1 MDIKVCRYFTTLAR
15 TKSYARA
22 SRELFLT
29 TQGLSTSIKR
39 LEATMGV
46 PLISNGSG
54 TLELTEYG
62 RIFYQRACAMQNE
75 YDLMLDEINTL
86 QRRRSGNILF
96 AVSTGLTNSLPHDAI
111 ERFNEQSTTGAH
123 VEITRDLVDYD
134 CESNLYE
141 KTCDFALLNDP
152 IDHTMFSSLP
162 ILKDRM
168 HLVVKSDCPLAPK
181 AMICASD
188 LNGLTIACVTPGEFK
203 TSKKKSYVSKSVSI
217 LMP

>member
-62 RIFYQRACAMQNE
+62 RIFYQRA
-75 YDLMLDEINTL
+75 
-86 QRRRSGNILF
+86 
-96 AVSTGLTNSLPHDAI
+96 
-111 ERFNEQSTTGAH
+111 
-123 VEITRDLVDYD
+123 
-134 CESNLYE
+134 
-141 KTCDFALLNDP
+141 
-152 IDHTMFSSLP
+152 
-162 ILKDRM
+162 
-168 HLVVKSDCPLAPK
+168 
-181 AMICASD
+181 
-188 LNGLTIACVTPGEFK
+188 
-203 TSKKKSYVSKSVSI
+203 
-217 LMP
+217 

>member
-62 RIFYQRACAMQNE
+62 RIFYQRACAM
-75 YDLMLDEINTL
+75 
-86 QRRRSGNILF
+86 
-96 AVSTGLTNSLPHDAI
+96 
-111 ERFNEQSTTGAH
+111 
-123 VEITRDLVDYD
+123 
-134 CESNLYE
+134 
-141 KTCDFALLNDP
+141 
-152 IDHTMFSSLP
+152 
-162 ILKDRM
+162 
-168 HLVVKSDCPLAPK
+168 PK
-181 AMICASD
+181 RIRPYA
-188 LNGLTIACVTPGEFK
+188 G
-203 TSKKKSYVSKSVSI
+203 
-217 LMP
+217 

>member
-1 MDIKVCRYFTTLAR
+1 MT
-15 TKSYARA
+15 
-22 SRELFLT
+22 
-29 TQGLSTSIKR
+29 
-39 LEATMGV
+39 GV
-46 PLISNGSG
+46 Q
-54 TLELTEYG
+54 T
-62 RIFYQRACAMQNE
+62 CALPI
-75 YDLMLDEINTL
+75 YEINTL

-96 AVSTGLTNSLPHDAI
+96 AVSTGLTNSLPYDAI

-181 AMICASD
+181 AMICGTD
-188 LNGLTIACVTPGEFK
+188 WIRCGV
-203 TSKKKSYVSKSVSI
+203 I
-217 LMP
+217 LWWCPAKRIISPP

>member
-1 MDIKVCRYFTTLAR
+1 MTPLN
-15 TKSYARA
+15 
-22 SRELFLT
+22 
-29 TQGLSTSIKR
+29 GSTSK
-39 LEATMGV
+39 
-46 PLISNGSG
+46 
-54 TLELTEYG
+54 
-62 RIFYQRACAMQNE
+62 
-75 YDLMLDEINTL
+75 
-86 QRRRSGNILF
+86 
-96 AVSTGLTNSLPHDAI
+96 
-111 ERFNEQSTTGAH
+111 STTGAH

-141 KTCDFALLNDP
+141 KHVISLLLNDP

-203 TSKKKSYVSKSVSI
+203 TSKRTNPLFAKRRPMQNSSTRPK
-217 LMP
+217 